1 MAKGF
6 LEVFPTLNI
15 AEPLKE
21 LLALAEVEKVTSARD
36 RSSIRVYV
44 KSPRL
49 IHKQN
54 IYDLERGIKDQLFP
68 DKQITIKIQEK
79 YRLSGQYTP
88 EKLLKMYK
96 DSLLLELKHYSIVEY
111 SMFRKAQ
118 IVFEDEG
125 KMVLTVEDTMVN
137 RDKTNELKRV
147 LEKVFN
153 ERCGLPVE
161 VAFQYI
167 PPKENDRR
175 KQIELKLE
183 REAQA
188 IYWQNHKD
196 ELENACG
203 HAVIPISAKEE
214 QGIEALEEEI
224 KRLFYHGKIS
234 FNEQV
239 YITNVRHKEAL
250 EQTLDSLKMVKQS
263 VSDGMP
269 EDFYSIDLM
278 NAYEQLGKILGE
290 AVEDDLVNEIFSKF
304 CMGK

>member
-36 RSSIRVYV
+36 RSSIRVYM
-44 KSPRL
+44 KSTRL

-196 ELENACG
+196 ELENVSGGENISQTVAKSDNGEKKTHNSNADRRCAYCSSVGCFFHLCYFACFKHG
-203 HAVIPISAKEE
+203 S
-214 QGIEALEEEI
+214 
-224 KRLFYHGKIS
+224 KRTDWCTEDLFRYLRIQSPCHS
-234 FNEQV
+234 F
-239 YITNVRHKEAL
+239 L
-250 EQTLDSLKMVKQS
+250 
-263 VSDGMP
+263 
-269 EDFYSIDLM
+269 YSGRKPD
-278 NAYEQLGKILGE
+278 E
-290 AVEDDLVNEIFSKF
+290 
-304 CMGK
+304 

>member
-21 LLALAEVEKVTSARD
+21 LLAMAEVEKVTSARD
-36 RSSIRVYV
+36 RSSIRVYM
-44 KSPRL
+44 KSTRL

-196 ELENACG
+196 ELENVSGGENISQTVAKSDNG
-203 HAVIPISAKEE
+203 EKKTHNSNAAIMDIPMPEAAPWDALMDQAASGNVPGNDETISP
-214 QGIEALEEEI
+214 
-224 KRLFYHGKIS
+224 
-234 FNEQV
+234 
-239 YITNVRHKEAL
+239 
-250 EQTLDSLKMVKQS
+250 
-263 VSDGMP
+263 VSDGIKP
-269 EDFYSIDLM
+269 VD
-278 NAYEQLGKILGE
+278 AGKTAAAKPQSG
-290 AVEDDLVNEIFSKF
+290 
-304 CMGK
+304 GKNGKTSA

>member
-21 LLALAEVEKVTSARD
+21 LLAMAEVEKVTSARD
-36 RSSIRVYV
+36 RSSIRVYM
-44 KSPRL
+44 KSTRL

-153 ERCGLPVE
+153 ERCGLPVFLQFF
-161 VAFQYI
+161 VQTVMCHC
-167 PPKENDRR
+167 
-175 KQIELKLE
+175 L
-183 REAQA
+183 
-188 IYWQNHKD
+188 
-196 ELENACG
+196 
-203 HAVIPISAKEE
+203 
-214 QGIEALEEEI
+214 
-224 KRLFYHGKIS
+224 
-234 FNEQV
+234 
-239 YITNVRHKEAL
+239 ITR
-250 EQTLDSLKMVKQS
+250 
-263 VSDGMP
+263 
-269 EDFYSIDLM
+269 
-278 NAYEQLGKILGE
+278 
-290 AVEDDLVNEIFSKF
+290 
-304 CMGK
+304 

>member
-1 MAKGF
+1 MNGKRF

-36 RSSIRVYV
+36 RSSIRVYI
-44 KSPRL
+44 KSTRL

-79 YRLSGQYTP
+79 YRLSDQYTP
-88 EKLLKMYK
+88 EKLLKIYK

-167 PPKENDRR
+167 PAMENDRR
-175 KQIELKLE
+175 KQIEQKLE
-183 REAQA
+183 KEAQV

-196 ELENACG
+196 ELTQGTDGEN
-203 HAVIPISAKEE
+203 ISRSAAA
-214 QGIEALEEEI
+214 QDT
-224 KRLFYHGKIS
+224 
-234 FNEQV
+234 NEKKTQQ
-239 YITNVRHKEAL
+239 N
-250 EQTLDSLKMVKQS
+250 S
-263 VSDGMP
+263 VPVMDVPMP
-269 EDFYSIDLM
+269 EAAPWDALMDQAASGKYS
-278 NAYEQLGKILGE
+278 G
-290 AVEDDLVNEIFSKF
+290 
-304 CMGK
+304 

>member
-21 LLALAEVEKVTSARD
+21 LLALAEVEKVTSAKD
-36 RSSIRVYV
+36 RSSIRVYM
-44 KSPRL
+44 KSARL

-118 IVFEDEG
+118 IVFENEG

-161 VAFQYI
+161 VSFLYI
-167 PPKENDRR
+167 PAKENDRR
-175 KQIELKLE
+175 KQIEQKLE

-188 IYWQNHKD
+188 IYWQNHKIGR
-196 ELENACG
+196 A
-203 HAVIPISAKEE
+203 HV
-214 QGIEALEEEI
+214 
-224 KRLFYHGKIS
+224 
-234 FNEQV
+234 
-239 YITNVRHKEAL
+239 
-250 EQTLDSLKMVKQS
+250 
-263 VSDGMP
+263 
-269 EDFYSIDLM
+269 
-278 NAYEQLGKILGE
+278 
-290 AVEDDLVNEIFSKF
+290 
-304 CMGK
+304 